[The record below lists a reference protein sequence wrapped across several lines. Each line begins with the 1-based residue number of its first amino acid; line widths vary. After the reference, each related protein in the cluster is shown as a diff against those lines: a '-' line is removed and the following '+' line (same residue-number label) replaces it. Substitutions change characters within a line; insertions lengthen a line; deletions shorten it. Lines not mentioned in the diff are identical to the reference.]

1 VTNVEFGSQI
11 DLYLLAG
18 TPSFRRPW
26 EEAVVAVLVVTADV
40 FFAVLLGFIIQN
52 NKQQYV

>member
-1 VTNVEFGSQI
+1 MTNVEFGSQI